1 MLKGLPRE
9 QQRSSS
15 KMLKSFSKL
24 LQGTQAGRARVC
36 KSSSTVTV
44 PVLLPSLEDFPLLGF
59 VQFVKLVCLCYNG
72 LLGIG
77 LSLSLPGDMKEATC
91 ALGRRVILQYA

>member
-1 MLKGLPRE
+1 
-9 QQRSSS
+9 
-15 KMLKSFSKL
+15 MLKSFSKL

-72 LLGIG
+72 HLRAMIPRQSSETLA
-77 LSLSLPGDMKEATC
+77 LTEDDGDLIPRSPMVASTT
-91 ALGRRVILQYA
+91 VF